1 MDFSGQERNEV
12 NRLLSALAVLMTG
25 APLVP
30 LQSQA
35 ATGAEL
41 QDIRSSVTCLA
52 HDRMQM
58 LGRPVPSEISLIYSK
73 DEQSYQ
79 GERHL
84 WLFLLRGRG
93 VYDVFDVEVIRQ
105 PHRVY
110 SLVNNATIRWD
121 GRTIRELGALLGGI
135 WTHNVMERNF
145 RAAMKANPTRLRP
158 SAPVRQR
165 LECES
170 YAQPDSFHQK

>member
-1 MDFSGQERNEV
+1 MLMRHLV
-12 NRLLSALAVLMTG
+12 LAVLMTG
-25 APLVP
+25 APLAP
-30 LQSQA
+30 LRSHV

-73 DEQSYQ
+73 DEQSYR

-145 RAAMKANPTRLRP
+145 RAALKTQ
-158 SAPVRQR
+158 SIQVRADALVHR
-165 LECES
+165 RVRCRS
-170 YAQPDSFHQK
+170 YASPNDFH